1 MMTSQQKAAALYVA
15 VYNRAPDLAG
25 LNYWAGALEAGVPY
39 VEMAKGF
46 LQHPV
51 FTYNYEGLST
61 QGFVENVYKNMLGGS
76 GDSAGIKFWTDA
88 LNSGTTVEQF
98 LTSFIEAVFSYTG
111 NDYSAQNRQTELMN
125 RVKVALDFTE
135 RMGEKSNFSADTDV
149 GALNVLKNPVAA
161 MSYDALVGVDRY
173 ESSVLE
179 AINKNKQMAGQL
191 AWVEPTV
198 RYSTND
204 LTHKTD
210 HKWGT
215 AYGDSFY
222 ASLAN
227 GMQTLNDQDVLD
239 GGNGFDRL
247 TVSLNGRHWNATTQ
261 TVEYNNVTKPT
272 LTGVEQINVRAYAPG
287 QTLDLT
293 NSTGVEH
300 IYLGVDL
307 WKGGIYSTDVK
318 GIKNASVE
326 ISGLKDNM
334 PVSLY
339 DISGQQFNLDVFSS
353 GQSHRYINIELNLSD
368 NAKDLKPESLAF
380 NGGLSYVRLLGD
392 LSSVK
397 KATIKNGYEVEL
409 DSVQLNQLVG
419 LNLSDTTTTLNNI
432 SATNWQNVSLSSGVT
447 LNLNNATT
455 NIKSIAVDEHS
466 RYVSADYKMDLTGSD
481 TSSAIRVDLG
491 RSHNFSFVA
500 DKQKSAETFVLTNKS
515 FNLLQVDNFDLSGA
529 VKDKIDLSAFA
540 ITNVRD
546 LTIAKYAGN
555 DNDVL
560 ISAKNGEFDGR
571 ILLTGVLA
579 DGADPVSAVSGSFIF
594 A

>member
-61 QGFVENVYKNMLGGS
+61 KGFVENVYENMLGGS

-111 NDYSAQNRQTELMN
+111 NDYSAKNRQTELMN

-135 RMGEKSNFSADTDV
+135 RMGEKSNFPAGTDV

-173 ESSVLE
+173 ESSVLA

-239 GGNGFDRL
+239 GGNGTDWL
-247 TVSLNGRHWNATTQ
+247 YVSLNGRHWNATTQ

-272 LTGVEQINVRAYAPG
+272 LTGVERITVKAYAPG

-293 NSTGVEH
+293 DSTGVER
-300 IYLGVDL
+300 IFLNADS
-307 WKGGIYSTDVK
+307 WGGAPYSMDIK

-326 ISGLKDNM
+326 ISSLQDNI

-339 DISGQQFNLDVFSS
+339 DISGQQFNLNVYSS
-353 GQSHRYINIELNLSD
+353 GQSHRYANIELNLSN
-368 NAKDLKPESLAF
+368 NAKDPKPESFAF
-380 NGGLSYVRLLGD
+380 DGGYSYVRLWGD

-397 KATIKNGYEVEL
+397 KATINRGYEVEL
-409 DSVQLNQLVG
+409 ESVQLDQLVG
-419 LNLSDTTTTLNNI
+419 LNLINTSTTLNNI
-432 SATNWQNVSLSSGVT
+432 SATNWQNVTLSSGAT
-447 LNLNNATT
+447 LSLDNATT
-455 NIKSIAVDEHS
+455 NIKSIAVEDS
-466 RYVSADYKMDLTGSD
+466 RYSSRDYKVDLTDSS
-481 TSSAIRVDLG
+481 TSSAIRIDLG
-491 RSHNFSFVA
+491 TSHNFNFVA
-500 DKQKSAETFVLTNKS
+500 DKQKSAETFVLAHKG
-515 FNLLQVDNFDLSGA
+515 FNLLQVENFDLSGP

-540 ITNVRD
+540 ITSMRD
-546 LTIAKYAGN
+546 LTISKYAGS

>member
-61 QGFVENVYKNMLGGS
+61 KGFVENVYENMLGGS

-111 NDYSAQNRQTELMN
+111 NDYSAQKRQTELMN

-173 ESSVLE
+173 ESSVLA

-239 GGNGFDRL
+239 GGNGTDWL
-247 TVSLNGRHWNATTQ
+247 YVSLNGRHWNATTQ

-272 LTGVEQINVRAYAPG
+272 LTGVERITVKAYAPG

-293 NSTGVEH
+293 DSTGVER
-300 IYLGVDL
+300 IFLNADS
-307 WKGGIYSTDVK
+307 WGGAPYSMDIK

-326 ISGLKDNM
+326 ISSLKDNM

-339 DISGQQFNLDVFSS
+339 DISGQQFKLEVFSS
-353 GQSHRYINIELNLSD
+353 GQSHRYVNTELNLSD
-368 NAKDLKPESLAF
+368 NANDIKPESFAF
-380 NGGLSYVRLLGD
+380 DGGYSYVRLWGD

-397 KATIKNGYEVEL
+397 KATINRGYEVEL
-409 DSVQLNQLVG
+409 ESVQLDQLVG
-419 LNLSDTTTTLNNI
+419 LNLINTSTTLNNI
-432 SATNWQNVSLSSGVT
+432 SATNWQNVTLSSGAT
-447 LNLNNATT
+447 LSLDNATT
-455 NIKSIAVDEHS
+455 NIKSIAVEDS
-466 RYVSADYKMDLTGSD
+466 RYSSRDYKVDLTDSS
-481 TSSAIRVDLG
+481 TSSAIRIDLG
-491 RSHNFSFVA
+491 TSHNFNFVA
-500 DKQKSAETFVLTNKS
+500 DKQKSAETFVLAHKG
-515 FNLLQVDNFDLSGA
+515 FNLLQVENFDLSGP

-540 ITNVRD
+540 ITSMRD
-546 LTIAKYAGN
+546 LTISKYAGS

-571 ILLTGVLA
+571 ISLVGVLA